1 MITGIILASG
11 FSKRMKED
19 KLTMDLKGKA
29 IIEYVIEACVGSK
42 LDKII
47 LVYRTER
54 VREIGEKYRIKTV
67 YNENASL
74 GQAQAIKLGIG
85 ESDRTSSFMF
95 LVGDQ
100 PFLDENLI
108 NSLISEYHRL
118 GEKIVVPYYD
128 GRRGMPVIFPAKYRG
143 ELLKLQ
149 GDKGGREIIEREYG
163 NVHRLDIKDVRLGKD
178 IDRRED
184 LDEVT
189 SWME

>member
-1 MITGIILASG
+1 MITGIILGSG
-11 FSKRMKED
+11 FSRRMKRD

-29 IIEYVIEACVGSK
+29 IIEYVIEACLGSN

-54 VREIGEKYRIKTV
+54 VRKIGEKYKIKTA
-67 YNENASL
+67 YNENANL
-74 GQAQAIKLGIG
+74 GQSQAIKLGIG

-100 PFLDENLI
+100 PFLSENLI
-108 NSLISEYHRL
+108 NTLISEYHRL

-128 GRRGMPVIFPAKYRG
+128 GRRGMPVIFPASYRQ

-149 GDKGGREIIEREYG
+149 GDKGGRQIIEREDG
-163 NVHRLDIKDVRLGKD
+163 NVHRLDIKDIKLGID
-178 IDRRED
+178 IDRQED
-184 LDEVT
+184 LDQVSRWIE
-189 SWME
+189 